1 MHSTPLFRLVGILFA
16 ALYCAGDLAAQST
29 PLAGTILDP
38 AGAPIMGA
46 RVSAKLPRRPAGTAT
61 ESKADGTFLLRLEPG
76 VYHLRVEAD
85 GFQGES
91 RDVDLRLQESRTI
104 QIVLPL
110 SERRETVTVTE
121 SAGYQTPVSS
131 ALKSPTPLIDVPQ
144 AVSVVGRSQI
154 RDQSMQNM
162 ADVVRYVPGIT
173 MAQGEGHRDAPVIR
187 GTATTADF
195 YVNGV
200 RDDVQYLRDLYN
212 VERVEAV
219 KGANALTF
227 GRGGG
232 GGVINRVTKQAEFNP
247 VRELSVQA
255 GSFGNKRASADL
267 GQSFGDRVALRLNAL
282 YENSNSFRREVNV
295 ERYGIAPT
303 LTIKAGERTLVRAS
317 YEYFNDGRTV
327 DRGIP
332 SFAGRPSIADRST
345 FFGNPNVSNATAGVH
360 LGSATIEHQMGSW
373 LVRNTTMVGDYG
385 KFYQNV
391 YPGAVNAA
399 QTVVAILG
407 YNNATGRRNLFN
419 QTDVTGVVRT
429 GGIRHNLLSG
439 AELGRQ
445 RTANFRNTAYFS
457 DAATSL
463 NVPFWSPTI
472 GVVPAFR
479 PGATDAD
486 NGATNRVSSG
496 FVQDQMELT
505 RHVQLVAGVRYD
517 YFNTN
522 FLDNRTSQRLRRSDN
537 LVAPRLGLV
546 VKPVANLSLY
556 GSYSVTYLPSSGD
569 QFASLNATTQ
579 TLRPERFN
587 NYEAGAKMNLRGR
600 LTLTAAVY
608 RLDRNNSTA
617 RDPNDPSRTVQTG
630 SLRTNGAELGANGS
644 LTKRWRLAGGYAT
657 QDAFVS
663 SATMAAGLGAKV
675 AIVPRHTASLWN
687 HYQILPR
694 WSMGLGTI
702 YQAAMWAGIDNT
714 VRLPSFRRA
723 DVATFVT
730 LTDTVR
736 LQANL
741 ENVFDTTYYPT
752 ANGNNN
758 ILPGSSRALRLG
770 LVARF

>member
-1 MHSTPLFRLVGILFA
+1 MKRRPSLSLLLFSVCLSHPAKGEPIELI
-16 ALYCAGDLAAQST
+16 
-29 PLAGTILDP
+29 GTILDP
-38 AGAPIMGA
+38 LKAGVGGA
-46 RVSAKLPRRPAGTAT
+46 RVTAAT
-61 ESKADGTFLLRLEPG
+61 DGRAADWSTVSTADGRFKLSLEPG
-76 VYHLRVEAD
+76 IYQIRVTAD
-85 GFQGES
+85 GFRAESATVDSRRQAAPLEFVLQLGEN
-91 RDVDLRLQESRTI
+91 
-104 QIVLPL
+104 
-110 SERRETVTVTE
+110 RETVTVTE
-121 SAGYQTPVSS
+121 SAGYQTLVST
-131 ALKSPTPLIDVPQ
+131 ALKSPVPLIDVSQ
-144 AVSVVGRSQI
+144 AVTVVGRNQI

-187 GTATTADF
+187 GNATTADF
-195 YVNGV
+195 YLNGV
-200 RDDVQYLRDLYN
+200 RDDVQYFRDLYN

-232 GGVINRVTKQAEFNP
+232 GGVINRVTKQAEFSP
-247 VRELSVQA
+247 LREVALQA
-255 GSFGNKRASADL
+255 GAFGNKRVSTDL
-267 GQSFGDRVALRLNAL
+267 GGNFGERAALRLNAL
-282 YENSNSFRREVNV
+282 YENSDSFRHHVNV

-303 LTIKAGERTLVRAS
+303 VAMKAGDRTLLRAS

-332 SFAGRPSIADRST
+332 SFAGRPSPAHRSTLFGDPDRS
-345 FFGNPNVSNATAGVH
+345 FAIAGVH
-360 LGSATIEHQMGSW
+360 LGSATVEHQLGGWM
-373 LVRNTTMVGDYG
+373 VRNTTMVGDYG

-391 YPGAVNAA
+391 FPGVVNPA
-399 QTVVAILG
+399 QTLVGISG

-419 QTDVTGVVRT
+419 QTDVTGVVKT
-429 GGIRHNLLSG
+429 GFIRHNLLAG

-445 RTANFRNTAYFS
+445 RTANFRNTAYFNGT
-457 DAATSL
+457 ATSV
-463 NVPFWSPTI
+463 NVPFWSPNIDTQ
-472 GVVPAFR
+472 AEFR
-479 PGATDAD
+479 QSATDAD

-505 RHVQLVAGVRYD
+505 RHVQLVAGLRYD

-522 FLDNRTSQRLRRSDN
+522 FLDNRASQHLRRADN

-546 VKPVANLSLY
+546 VKPVANVSLY
-556 GSYSVTYLPSSGD
+556 TSYSVTYLPGSGD

-587 NYEAGAKMNLRGR
+587 NYEAGAKIDLRGR
-600 LTLTAAVY
+600 VTITTAVY

-617 RDPNDPSRTVQTG
+617 RDPNDPARTVQTG
-630 SLRTNGAELGANGS
+630 SLRTNGAEAGINGS
-644 LTKRWRLAGGYAT
+644 ITRRWQIAGGYAT

-663 SATMAAGLGAKV
+663 SATTAAGLGAKV
-675 AIVPRHTASLWN
+675 ALVPRQTASLWN
-687 HYQILPR
+687 NYCILPR
-694 WSMGLGTI
+694 WSMGLGAI
-702 YQAAMWAGIDNT
+702 YQASMWAGIDNT

-723 DVATFVT
+723 DVATFIT

-741 ENVFDTTYYPT
+741 ENLFDSTYYPT
-752 ANGNNN
+752 AHSNNN
-758 ILPGSSRALRLG
+758 ILPGSARALRLG